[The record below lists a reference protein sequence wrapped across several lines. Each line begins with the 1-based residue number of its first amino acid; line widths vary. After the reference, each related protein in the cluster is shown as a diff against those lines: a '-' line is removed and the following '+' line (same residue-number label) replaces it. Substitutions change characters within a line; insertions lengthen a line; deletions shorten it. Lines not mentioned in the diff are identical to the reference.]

1 MWSCICRFKCYQG
14 NSGCFSSTIVPCLS
28 YLILCFL
35 AGMLKVIK
43 QKSPIPVFVMIRP
56 RGGDFLYTEEEFE
69 VMKEDLKILKEA
81 GADGVVFGIL
91 TRFVSV
97 SCFIS

>member
-1 MWSCICRFKCYQG
+1 
-14 NSGCFSSTIVPCLS
+14 
-28 YLILCFL
+28 
-35 AGMLKVIK
+35 MLKVIK

-69 VMKEDLKILKEA
+69 VMKEDVKILKEA

-97 SCFIS
+97 SCVLSHHFCNTGYVNEEYYIADTFPDFSLLLALM

>member
-1 MWSCICRFKCYQG
+1 
-14 NSGCFSSTIVPCLS
+14 
-28 YLILCFL
+28 
-35 AGMLKVIK
+35 MLKVIK

-56 RGGDFLYTEEEFE
+56 RGGDFLYSDEEFE
-69 VMKEDLKILKEA
+69 VMKEDIKIMKEA

-97 SCFIS
+97 LCVLSHCSCKLWYIHTEAFLDFSLLLHVALL